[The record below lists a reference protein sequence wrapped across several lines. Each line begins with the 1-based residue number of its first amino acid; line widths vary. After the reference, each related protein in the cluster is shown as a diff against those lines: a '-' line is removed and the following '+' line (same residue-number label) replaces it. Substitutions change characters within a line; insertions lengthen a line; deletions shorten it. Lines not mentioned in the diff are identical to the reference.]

1 MKKNYFIKKSKTGFV
16 FLIMVFCGLFANTVT
31 AQKNINFTGATD
43 NNWSTATN
51 WNYSGVT
58 AVGTFTFNATT
69 PVFLITLATA
79 NADIAVGD
87 TVSGFGIPT
96 GTTVTAI
103 SGTAI
108 TISKSTLVAGTAV
121 NLTFTFATPKAATT
135 VPGATDIASI
145 SNGANPTIAPGT
157 YAFAGV
163 VVSNATG
170 PVTGSTL
177 TLGAGVTFN
186 VTSATPDAVVVR
198 GGNIVNNGTLNITG
212 MLTTGANNAAA
223 YGMTFGTPMVIP
235 ATPTEFVYSGSGALN
250 INTSAGN
257 NFSGGIAV
265 NGLDAS
271 AANVAN
277 ATYKFLFNGT
287 ENFVLSPV
295 KTTAATPTSAV
306 AAIRVSGSAAFYAF
320 PVIIGGNGFTLGSAS
335 AGVPY
340 GILNQ
345 GGAGTKVT
353 VNAETTLTAY
363 SGNGSGTGNGS
374 QIMSFYGYG
383 NNATPDGY
391 SYFTNKGTINISG
404 TTTRSGISISC
415 DWDAITYFENQG
427 TINIDI
433 NTNGSNQ
440 GAFLV
445 PTSANANVK
454 SPNASLVNFIN
465 KGTISLSS
473 PLNGAGA
480 GFAMIITGA
489 GQTPSVAIDNSGTL
503 NLTGANFNWG
513 GRVYSPIT
521 FVGTSLINSGT
532 ITTNQ
537 ELRSFSSTN
546 TSTGTITFTNTGE
559 TAPLKLASFTVLAAV
574 TATAGATYTDANSNV
589 HTIVLTKGATG
600 TSLSTHVA
608 FGASVPGLGNLTKT
622 SGTGDATIAYTAL
635 AILNKNALNS
645 YTSNSGTINTT
656 TGSSYLNGI
665 SGVSTDAA
673 TSVVSPGGDS
683 GKGIAVNAAIDVAV
697 LQGTIKMQISG
708 NTAAGVDYDQYIS
721 TGQLGGFDLSGAS
734 LDVTGIYTP
743 TTATTIDIMT
753 TYSDPIPE
761 FSGALIGNFAS
772 VVGLTSGWSVVYSD
786 VLAGKVQLVFDPS
799 ALGTAQFANFKFNVY
814 PNPTSDQLNVSA
826 AKNISKVE
834 LFNLLGQRVQ
844 SYTVNAAQKQLDISN
859 LQNGVYLMEVTID
872 NAKQAYKIIKQ

>member
-1 MKKNYFIKKSKTGFV
+1 MKKNYFIKKSKRGFV
-16 FLIMVFCGLFANTVT
+16 FLILVFCGLFANSAT
-31 AQKNINFTGATD
+31 AQKNINFTGASD

-58 AVGTFTFNATT
+58 AVGTYTYNATT
-69 PVFLITLATA
+69 PVFLITLAAA

-87 TVSGFGIPT
+87 TVSGFGIPS
-96 GTTVTAI
+96 GTTVTAVA
-103 SGTAI
+103 STAI
-108 TISKSTLVAGTAV
+108 TISKSTLVAGTAT
-121 NLTFTFATPKAATT
+121 NLTFTFATPKAATAA
-135 VPGATDIASI
+135 PGATDIASI
-145 SNGANPTIAPGT
+145 SNGANPLIAPGT
-157 YAFAGV
+157 YSFAGV

-212 MLTTGANNAAA
+212 TLTTGANNAAA

-235 ATPTEFVYSGSGALN
+235 GTPTEFVYSGTGALN

-265 NGLDAS
+265 NGLDAT

-287 ENFVLSPV
+287 ENFVLSAV

-320 PVIIGGNGFTLGSAS
+320 PVIIGGAGFTLGSA
-335 AGVPY
+335 AVGVPY

-374 QIMSFYGYG
+374 HILSFYGYG
-383 NNATPDGY
+383 NNATVDGY

-404 TTTRSGISISC
+404 TTTRSGISISTE
-415 DWDAITYFENQG
+415 WDAVTTFENQG
-427 TINIDI
+427 TINI
-433 NTNGSNQ
+433 NVSSFGSNQ
-440 GAFLV
+440 GGFLV
-445 PTSANANVK
+445 PISGTTK

-465 KGTISLSS
+465 KGTIAINT

-480 GFAMIITGA
+480 GFAMIITNG
-489 GQTPSVAIDNSGTL
+489 GQTPNTVVDNRGVL

-513 GRVYSPIT
+513 GRPFNPTTS
-521 FVGTSLINSGT
+521 VGTSLINSGT

-537 ELRSFSSTN
+537 ELRAFSSTN
-546 TSTGTITFTNTGE
+546 TDTGTITFTNTGE

-608 FGASVPGLGNLTKT
+608 FGAAVPGLGNLTKT
-622 SGTGDATIAYTAL
+622 SGTGDATIAYSAL

-656 TGSSYLNGI
+656 AGPSYLNVI
-665 SGVSTDAA
+665 SGVSTEAA
-673 TSVVSPGGDS
+673 TSVISPGGDS
-683 GKGIAVNAAIDVAV
+683 GKGIAVNASIDIAI
-697 LQGTIKMQISG
+697 LQGTIKLQIAG

-721 TGQLGGFDLSGAS
+721 TGQLGGFDISGAT

-743 TTATTIDIMT
+743 ATATTIDIMT
-753 TYSDPIPE
+753 TYIDPIPD
-761 FSGALIGNFAS
+761 FSGALIGEFDS
-772 VVGLTSGWSVVYSD
+772 VVGLSSGWSVVYTEG
-786 VLAGKVQLVFDPS
+786 LEGKVQLVFDPS
-799 ALGTAQFANFKFNVY
+799 ALGTTQFANFKFSVY
-814 PNPTSDQLNVSA
+814 PNPTSGQLNVSA

-844 SYTVNAAQKQLDISN
+844 SNTENANQKQLDISN